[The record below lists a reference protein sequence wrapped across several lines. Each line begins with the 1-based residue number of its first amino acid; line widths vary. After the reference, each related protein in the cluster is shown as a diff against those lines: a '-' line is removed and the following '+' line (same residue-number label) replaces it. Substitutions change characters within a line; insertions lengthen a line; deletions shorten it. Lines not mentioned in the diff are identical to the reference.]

1 MNTNIFFEYG
11 RLGNQLFQYAAIKSI
26 YPNSRLV
33 LFGFSSLN
41 QLIERPQAI
50 IITDL
55 GKFRYFIKRLFR
67 TSLNI
72 ISEKLKII
80 PCLNEK
86 NIFGTCSIVENSG
99 LYKKIKYIKS
109 GNFQSEKYFD
119 ENFLNRIKI
128 KQSAIKIA
136 EDELSKL
143 KINTTAS
150 IFFIHIR
157 RGDYLW
163 RNPGESP
170 ALSTEWYLKAIAI
183 VKKYSPVANFIVC
196 SDDIEY
202 AKSKFSHLDGFHFFH
217 KSEIIDLVM
226 MTLCQGGI
234 MSASSY
240 SWWAAYFSRKRFQG
254 GLYIAPNYWMGHWKK
269 AWDPSPEI
277 KVNWIKYV

>member
-33 LFGFSSLN
+33 LFGFSSLS

-55 GKFRYFIKRLFR
+55 GKFRYFLKRLSR
-67 TSLNI
+67 ISLNI
-72 ISEKLKII
+72 ISEKLKIV
-80 PCLNEK
+80 PCVKEK
-86 NIFGTCSIVENSG
+86 NKSGTCSIVENFG
-99 LYKKIKYIKS
+99 LCKKIKYIKS
-109 GNFQSEKYFD
+109 GNFQSVKYFD
-119 ENFLNRIKI
+119 ENFLNNIIIKKSI
-128 KQSAIKIA
+128 IRTA
-136 EDELSKL
+136 ELELSKF
-143 KINTTAS
+143 KINTLAS
-150 IFFIHIR
+150 IFFVHIR

-170 ALSTEWYLKAIAI
+170 ALSIEWYFEAIAI
-183 VKKYSPVANFIVC
+183 VKKISPVANFIVC

-202 AKSKFSHLDGFHFFH
+202 AKSKFGHLDGFHFFH
-217 KSEIIDLVM
+217 KSEIIDLAI
-226 MTLCQGGI
+226 MTLCHGGI

-240 SWWAAYFSRKRFQG
+240 SWWAAYFSRKRSKN
-254 GLYIAPNYWMGHWKK
+254 GLFIAPNYWMGHWKK

>member
-1 MNTNIFFEYG
+1 MNISIFFEYG

-33 LFGFSSLN
+33 LFGFNSLN
-41 QLIERPQAI
+41 QLIEQPQAI
-50 IITDL
+50 IISDL
-55 GKFRYFIKRLFR
+55 GKFRYFLKRLVR
-67 TSLNI
+67 ISLNI
-72 ISEKLKII
+72 ISEKFKII

-86 NIFGTCSIVENSG
+86 NISGRWSIVENTG

-109 GNFQSEKYFD
+109 GNFQSEKYFS
-119 ENFLNRIKI
+119 ENFLNNIKI
-128 KQSAIKIA
+128 KESVIRIA
-136 EDELSKL
+136 EHEFSKFN
-143 KINTTAS
+143 INSTAT

-170 ALSTEWYLKAIAI
+170 ALSIEWYLQAIAL
-183 VKKYSPVANFIVC
+183 VKKFSPTANFIVC

-217 KSEIIDLVM
+217 KGEIIDLVM
-226 MTLCQGGI
+226 MTLCHGGI

-240 SWWAAYFSRKRFQG
+240 SWWAAFFSRKRFQG
-254 GLYIAPNYWMGHWKK
+254 GLYIAPDYWMGHWKK
-269 AWDPSPEI
+269 EWEPSLEI
-277 KVNWIKYV
+277 KVNWINYV